1 MGVNITSLL
10 SSKVV
15 SVSDFSGKVVAI
27 DASIFLHNFL
37 HNIRNP
43 DGSLFSD
50 SNGNVT
56 SHLIGILSRVP
67 NLLSQNVK
75 PVFVFDGKPPVMK
88 GGELLKRGAYREK
101 AKELY
106 EQAKSVGDVESMKK
120 YASSSV
126 SLDKNIV
133 EDAKKLIGLL
143 GCPVVQA
150 PSEAEA
156 QASFLVK
163 NGDAVAVV
171 SQDADVLLFG
181 SPFLVRNFFSS
192 GKKVFSGSSKE
203 IFPLEFSLDETLR
216 EQNISLDQLI
226 FLSMLIGTDYN
237 VGGIK
242 KIGPVKALELVK
254 KFENPDELFSF
265 VNWSDFFDFSWKEVF
280 DLFKNPEVTKNYSLK
295 FSSCDEE
302 GLKKFLIDERDFS
315 VDRVSKALGS
325 LEKFKSSLRQKSLSG
340 F

>member
-1 MGVNITSLL
+1 
-10 SSKVV
+10 
-15 SVSDFSGKVVAI
+15 
-27 DASIFLHNFL
+27 
-37 HNIRNP
+37 
-43 DGSLFSD
+43 
-50 SNGNVT
+50 
-56 SHLIGILSRVP
+56 
-67 NLLSQNVK
+67 
-75 PVFVFDGKPPVMK
+75 
-88 GGELLKRGAYREK
+88 
-101 AKELY
+101 
-106 EQAKSVGDVESMKK
+106 
-120 YASSSV
+120 
-126 SLDKNIV
+126 
-133 EDAKKLIGLL
+133 LL